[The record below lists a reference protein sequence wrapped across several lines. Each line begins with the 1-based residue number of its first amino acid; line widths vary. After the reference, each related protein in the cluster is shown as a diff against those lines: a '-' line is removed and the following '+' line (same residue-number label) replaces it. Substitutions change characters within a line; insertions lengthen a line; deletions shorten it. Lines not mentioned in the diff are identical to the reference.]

1 MVTPETPAPEAPW
14 TRGGLRI
21 ARSVLDAVTADA
33 VRGYAADEEACGY
46 LTGPADD
53 ALLCDGHV
61 RMVNVANKLHAMDP
75 ETYFRTARMYFAF
88 NEAKFDRAVREGTAS
103 GRPVKVIYHSHLDA
117 GAYFSPTDA
126 AVMSLGEPPAEEG
139 GAWKPGPGPA
149 WPLAF
154 LVTSV
159 KSEGVDDHKL
169 FIWDKTARSFVETP
183 FTITDGL

>member
-1 MVTPETPAPEAPW
+1 MVNDQPPW
-14 TRGGLRI
+14 IRGGLRI
-21 ARSVLDAVTADA
+21 TRAVLDAVEADA

-46 LTGPADD
+46 LTGPAEDG
-53 ALLCDGHV
+53 LLCDGHV
-61 RMVNVANKLHAMDP
+61 RMENVASKLHAMDP

-88 NEAKFDRAVREGTAS
+88 NEAKFDRAVREGERA

-139 GAWKPGPGPA
+139 GAWKTGPGPA

-159 KSEGVDDHKL
+159 RPAGVDDHKL
-169 FIWDKTARSFVETP
+169 FVWDAEQRAFVDAP
-183 FTITDGL
+183 FTITD